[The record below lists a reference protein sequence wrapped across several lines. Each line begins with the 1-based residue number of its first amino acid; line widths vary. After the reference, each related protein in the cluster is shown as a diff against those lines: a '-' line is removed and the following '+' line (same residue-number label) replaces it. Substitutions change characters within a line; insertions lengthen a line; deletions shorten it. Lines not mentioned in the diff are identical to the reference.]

1 MQDEFNTPPLAPEET
16 QARAAEF
23 NQAADQNLL
32 YSQMLEEQKQEEVA
46 AAAPQEPEPSFLSE
60 TGAALAGGA
69 AEAVESVG
77 SFAELTGDTLKTG
90 FNYLFGRPVDDTQNP
105 FSDDYEAG
113 DASWLDIPDTWV
125 PENKT
130 GLGKLARGLVEFGL
144 LTAATGGVGGATFGG
159 ARLGVR
165 GLAAARAAG
174 VGAKGVRTI
183 KFVQKGAKIAGEGAI
198 ADLISSSSETA
209 NIANL
214 VEENAPWMAPWVA
227 EALAIDPEDNPW
239 LARIKT
245 VASGAGIN
253 LVGHGIASYAKGAWA
268 AHRARQAGKSVD
280 EANEIGNQVMKDEM
294 DNATRLDEEAAEEMS
309 KDRFSR
315 GYGVDDG
322 DFRDN
327 YIRTY
332 LDADEYKAYKTPE
345 EDPVPLLR
353 EQVANLEAQ
362 AEEARAAKNT
372 TEVRRINKVK
382 REIEGIIK
390 EAESKEKVNY
400 EAIADQRG
408 AEAGDVF
415 DFDKGMSTNQAT
427 ENMGR
432 VSDFSVNYAKY
443 DSSERA
449 TTRPEPEPGKR
460 ALRQGVKDMKQG
472 GDGRSYEPMY
482 SETAINAM
490 SRGDKN
496 LRQYIDEVAEDISN
510 AAFKELDNAL
520 SAKDV
525 KTLIVKQAADLHDII
540 EGGGDVAANF
550 KKYIE
555 ESPNKRIYEND
566 GTKIVVGSPALK
578 AALQLSIHSL
588 AKQAQMIATGAL
600 TISKD
605 LSINRQA
612 EMVFDAMKVAV
623 TEHKKIGYMAGLELR
638 LQQGQILPKALKN
651 QTEAQLAKVELEMQ
665 EFRNALMDLARRG
678 EQQQLEDLLEIFAL
692 SGHKV
697 RTMTQVTE
705 FIRAKIFG
713 GQMNG
718 VKIQGRWRQELQSA
732 FYNSI
737 LSAPLTPIKA
747 IAGTNLVG
755 ILRPLQAYVGAG
767 LRGNHKEM
775 AIAAAQIDAL
785 GQAFAEGFQMFKYN
799 WDLGLNRKSMSY
811 DGRFD
816 LSADLGE
823 WQAMRPYIDSYGSKT
838 DQFAYNALDTIVKF
852 NTSPWV
858 KYSQNAMGAGD
869 ALARTIIGRLE
880 MRGRAARKAIDDGVD
895 LTKATD
901 FAKKYEDN
909 FREEIFKKNGDGFW
923 VVSDK
928 AAKMA
933 GDEAALNRPLE
944 GVFQAAEGIQRIPMM
959 RAFFP
964 FVRTG
969 INAIDLTF
977 DHTPLAI
984 FKSKYDD
991 IMNGKNL
998 EKYGIR
1004 PEDLPQ
1010 AQALMEGRI
1019 FMGTSIMSM
1028 AAIAALAGNLTG
1040 DYPYDKESRK
1050 NWQMAGIEPYAF
1062 KFGNVYISYKNL
1074 EPFNT
1079 LFSMTANVVQNA
1091 DVLGETVVTNWMQKL
1106 SFMTAAV
1113 LVDKSMLSGVED
1125 LARLMNPETSEDL
1138 LTKTGARYIRSHLPY
1153 AGLLGQLGD
1162 VLDANQ
1168 KEAQKLSEMII
1179 KRDAFV
1185 KSTLPPKYDILSK
1198 DRTGKELII
1207 GPENTLLR
1215 LINSM
1220 SPIPI
1225 TVSEGDPIK
1234 EKLVEMRFNL
1244 PQTLSTYKGV
1254 PLNAYEMSEM
1264 QKYLSM
1270 GSLRRRLE
1278 SVMGSKAWQR
1288 EFEAFKKGGFNKDMG
1303 DDLADQS
1310 WYQDVHRQFRKAKD
1324 EALNMMRANN
1334 PELVKK
1340 LEDRQVRKNLGRSG
1354 SYERLQEWSQRTGI

>member
-1 MQDEFNTPPLAPEET
+1 MQDEFNTPPLVPEET
-16 QARAAEF
+16 QTRAAEF
-23 NQAADQNLL
+23 NQAADQNQL

-46 AAAPQEPEPSFLSE
+46 AAAPQEPEPTFLSE
-60 TGAALAGGA
+60 TGAALGGGLA
-69 AEAVESVG
+69 DAVESVG
-77 SFAELTGDTLKTG
+77 GFAELTGDTLKTG

-130 GLGKLARGLVEFGL
+130 GLGKLARGLVEFGV

-183 KFVQKGAKIAGEGAI
+183 KFVQKGAVVASEGAI

-209 NIANL
+209 NMANL
-214 VEENAPWMAPWVA
+214 IEENAPWMAPWVA

-294 DNATRLDEEAAEEMS
+294 ENAARLDEEAAEEMA

-332 LDADEYKAYKTPE
+332 LDADEYKAYKAPE
-345 EDPVPLLR
+345 V
-353 EQVANLEAQ
+353 
-362 AEEARAAKNT
+362 
-372 TEVRRINKVK
+372 
-382 REIEGIIK
+382 EGV
-390 EAESKEKVNY
+390 EKVDY

-408 AEAGDVF
+408 TEAGDVF

-432 VSDFSVNYAKY
+432 VSDPFVNPGKY
-443 DSSERA
+443 DNSERA
-449 TTRPEPEPGKR
+449 TTRPEPEAGKN

-472 GDGRSYEPMY
+472 GDGRSYNPMY

-540 EGGGDVAANF
+540 EGGGDVAAKF
-550 KKYIE
+550 KEYIE
-555 ESPNKRIYEND
+555 KSPNKRIYEND

-605 LSINRQA
+605 LPINRQA

-665 EFRNALMDLARRG
+665 EFKNSLMDLARRG

-705 FIRAKIFG
+705 FMRAKIFG

-755 ILRPLQAYVGAG
+755 ILRPLQSYVGAG

-816 LSADLGE
+816 ISADLGE
-823 WQAMRPYIDSYGSKT
+823 WQAMRSYIDSYGSKA
-838 DQFAYNALDTIVKF
+838 DQFAYNALDTVVKF

-991 IMNGKNL
+991 IMNGNNL

-1004 PEDLPQ
+1004 PQDLPQ

-1050 NWQMAGIEPYAF
+1050 NWQMAGIEPYSF

-1162 VLDANQ
+1162 ILDANR
-1168 KEAQKLSEMII
+1168 KEAQSLGEMII

-1198 DRTGKELII
+1198 DRTGKQLII
-1207 GPENTLLR
+1207 GPENPILR
-1215 LINSM
+1215 LINGL

-1244 PQTLSTYKGV
+1244 PQTLSTYKNI

-1278 SVMGSKAWQR
+1278 SVMGSRAWQR

-1303 DDLADQS
+1303 DNLADQS
-1310 WYQDVHRQFRKAKD
+1310 WYQDVHRQFREAKK

-1340 LEDRQVRKNLGRSG
+1340 IEDRQVRKTLGRSG
-1354 SYERLQEWSQRTGI
+1354 NYERLQEWSQRTGT

>member
-1 MQDEFNTPPLAPEET
+1 MQDEFNTPPLVPEET
-16 QARAAEF
+16 QTRAAEF
-23 NQAADQNLL
+23 NQAADQNQL

-46 AAAPQEPEPSFLSE
+46 AAAPQEPEPTFLSE
-60 TGAALAGGA
+60 TGAALGGGLA
-69 AEAVESVG
+69 DAVESVG
-77 SFAELTGDTLKTG
+77 GFAELTGDTLKTG

-130 GLGKLARGLVEFGL
+130 GLGKLARGLVEFGV

-183 KFVQKGAKIAGEGAI
+183 KFVQKGAVVASEGAI

-209 NIANL
+209 NMANL
-214 VEENAPWMAPWVA
+214 IEENAPWMAPWVA

-294 DNATRLDEEAAEEMS
+294 ENAARLDEEAAEEMA

-332 LDADEYKAYKTPE
+332 LDTDEYKAYKTPE
-345 EDPVPLLR
+345 V
-353 EQVANLEAQ
+353 
-362 AEEARAAKNT
+362 
-372 TEVRRINKVK
+372 EV
-382 REIEGIIK
+382 EGV
-390 EAESKEKVNY
+390 EKVDY

-432 VSDFSVNYAKY
+432 VSDPFVNPGKY
-443 DSSERA
+443 DNSERA
-449 TTRPEPEPGKR
+449 TTRPEPEAGKN

-472 GDGRSYEPMY
+472 GDGRSYNPMY

-510 AAFKELDNAL
+510 AAFKELDNTL

-540 EGGGDVAANF
+540 DGGGDVAARF
-550 KKYIE
+550 KEYIE
-555 ESPNKRIYEND
+555 KSPNKRTYEND
-566 GTKIVVGSPALK
+566 GVKIVVGSPALK

-605 LSINRQA
+605 LPINRQA

-665 EFRNALMDLARRG
+665 EFRNSLMDLARRG

-705 FIRAKIFG
+705 FMRAKIFG

-767 LRGNHKEM
+767 LRGNQKEM

-816 LSADLGE
+816 ISADLGE
-823 WQAMRPYIDSYGSKT
+823 WQAMRSYIDSYGSKT
-838 DQFAYNALDTIVKF
+838 DQFAYNALDTVVKF

-977 DHTPLAI
+977 DHTPLAV

-991 IMNGKNL
+991 IMNGNNL

-1004 PEDLPQ
+1004 PQDLPQ

-1050 NWQMAGIEPYAF
+1050 NWQMAGIEPYSF

-1162 VLDANQ
+1162 ILDANR
-1168 KEAQKLSEMII
+1168 KEAQSLGEMII

-1198 DRTGKELII
+1198 DRTGKQLII
-1207 GPENTLLR
+1207 GPENPILR
-1215 LINSM
+1215 LINGL

-1244 PQTLSTYKGV
+1244 PQTLSTYKGI

-1278 SVMGSKAWQR
+1278 SVMGSRAWQR

-1310 WYQDVHRQFRKAKD
+1310 WYQDVHRQFREAKK
-1324 EALNMMRANN
+1324 EALNMMRAEN

-1340 LEDRQVRKNLGRSG
+1340 IEDRQVRKALGRSG
-1354 SYERLQEWSQRTGI
+1354 NYERLREWSQRTGT

>member
-1 MQDEFNTPPLAPEET
+1 MQDEFNTPPLVPEET
-16 QARAAEF
+16 QTRAAEF
-23 NQAADQNLL
+23 NQAADQNQL

-46 AAAPQEPEPSFLSE
+46 AAAPQEPEPTFLSE
-60 TGAALAGGA
+60 TGAALGGGV

-130 GLGKLARGLVEFGL
+130 GLGKLARGLVEFGV

-183 KFVQKGAKIAGEGAI
+183 KFVQKGAVVASEGAI

-209 NIANL
+209 NMANL
-214 VEENAPWMAPWVA
+214 IEENAPWMAPWVA

-294 DNATRLDEEAAEEMS
+294 ENAARLDEEAAEEMA

-315 GYGVDDG
+315 GYGVDDS

-332 LDADEYKAYKTPE
+332 LDADEYKAYKAPE
-345 EDPVPLLR
+345 V
-353 EQVANLEAQ
+353 
-362 AEEARAAKNT
+362 
-372 TEVRRINKVK
+372 
-382 REIEGIIK
+382 EGV
-390 EAESKEKVNY
+390 EKVDY

-432 VSDFSVNYAKY
+432 VSDPFVNPGKY
-443 DSSERA
+443 DNSERA
-449 TTRPEPEPGKR
+449 TTRPEPEAGKN

-472 GDGRSYEPMY
+472 GDGRSYNPMY

-540 EGGGDVAANF
+540 EGGGNVAAKF
-550 KKYIE
+550 KEYIE
-555 ESPNKRIYEND
+555 KSPNKRIYEND

-600 TISKD
+600 TISKN
-605 LSINRQA
+605 LPINRQA

-665 EFRNALMDLARRG
+665 EFRNSLMDLARRG

-705 FIRAKIFG
+705 FMRAKIFG

-737 LSAPLTPIKA
+737 LSAPITPIKA

-799 WDLGLNRKSMSY
+799 WDLGLNRQSMSY

-816 LSADLGE
+816 ISADLGE

-852 NTSPWV
+852 NTHPWV

-991 IMNGKNL
+991 IMNGNNL

-1004 PEDLPQ
+1004 PQDLPQ
-1010 AQALMEGRI
+1010 AQALMTGRI
-1019 FMGTSIMSM
+1019 FMGTSIMSL

-1050 NWQMAGIEPYAF
+1050 NWQMAGIQPYSF

-1091 DVLGETVVTNWMQKL
+1091 NVLGETVVTNWMQKL

-1162 VLDANQ
+1162 ILDANQ
-1168 KEAQKLSEMII
+1168 KEAQKLEEMII

-1207 GPENTLLR
+1207 GPENPILR
-1215 LINSM
+1215 LINGL

-1254 PLNAYEMSEM
+1254 PLNATEMSEM

-1278 SVMGSKAWQR
+1278 SVMGSRAWQR
-1288 EFEAFKKGGFNKDMG
+1288 EFEEFKKGPFNKDMG

-1310 WYQDVHRQFRKAKD
+1310 WYQDVHRQFREAKK
-1324 EALNMMRANN
+1324 EALNMMRAEN

-1340 LEDRQVRKNLGRSG
+1340 IEDRQVRKNLGRSG
-1354 SYERLQEWSQRTGI
+1354 NYERLREWSQRTGT